1 MIGKEVL
8 DTLQALG
15 LQEKEASARRLGEIL
30 QMLVDDPTISLRDW
44 RLMFHKTTAYL
55 KNPLEKIWYLGDQA
69 LVRQIFHTAFEMGA
83 QGLPNTDWMAET
95 LAEYIRKNS
104 FPTEPIA

>member
-55 KNPLEKIWYLGDQA
+55 NNSRDAAIL
-69 LVRQIFHTAFEMGA
+69 LVMRPVTRRGEDAAVKSGFF
-83 QGLPNTDWMAET
+83 
-95 LAEYIRKNS
+95 
-104 FPTEPIA
+104 IA